1 MSPLNPV
8 SFIRKIGKILRGSA
22 GRRGIILGTLFG
34 VLIAFNPSVSLTL
47 LLAVLITLLLNAN
60 FSLVMLGL
68 AIGKP
73 LSLLLAKVS
82 FLTGFGI
89 IHNIGLEGMFRALVN
104 APVTALMKLD
114 VYAMVG
120 GLPYALVIG
129 LGLGLLFSSIV
140 MRTRSKMIQ
149 AAEHEKIGKA
159 VGNKFSR
166 FLLRLVFGK
175 NKLSQ
180 HEIEETKKEPLFRK
194 AGLILVGVVLLISL
208 AMEFFLLDHT
218 LKKSIQKSI
227 SAITGAQ
234 VDIADAHLSLARGSL
249 RIEGLQI
256 TDPDKPTHNLFQV
269 ESLKAELDVPD
280 LLARRFTIDLLS
292 GSVVKY
298 NVLREKPGALYPEK
312 RKPLKGKEPSDE
324 TLGKTLKD
332 YFSKA
337 ENIEKYGSK
346 LYEYLQKRPEKEAP
360 EIDQGETP
368 HRAVAQQPSYPQTA
382 ADLLQAAADLTDK
395 YPTWLIRRIEIVD
408 IDLGNSLPPQALVG
422 TELSSNPRLNQKPT
436 ELALKP
442 VENGEAAAGE
452 ALAHV
457 VLRFDSPN
465 TPHTLAVHVN
475 ALNFGKHLET
485 SDSFPIS
492 FEEGKVDISTE
503 GTFSLDGIE
512 LPFSLLVHGMKAD
525 VDEGGKILGMDA
537 DLASEVFTSVEQ
549 LSIEGALIGPL
560 YAPRVKVDVDKLT
573 ANLKQS
579 LIAAGKTQLA
589 RRAGAMMDEYTEE
602 LHQKMDEE
610 IDEAKQRLND
620 ELRDKIGEEA
630 GDLLGGALGD
640 KVDGILDGA
649 TKPVE
654 DAAGGLIKNLFNR

>member
-8 SFIRKIGKILRGSA
+8 KFIRKIGKILRGGA

-34 VLIAFNPSVSLTL
+34 VLIAFNPGVSLTL

-60 FSLVMLGL
+60 VSFVMIGL

-140 MRTRSKMIQ
+140 MRTRSKMLQ
-149 AAEHEKIGKA
+149 AAENEKIGKA

-166 FLLRLVFGK
+166 FLLRLAFGK

-180 HEIEETKKEPLFRK
+180 HELEETKKEPLFRK

-249 RIEGLQI
+249 QIEGLQI

-280 LLARRFTIDLLS
+280 LLAKRFTIDLLS
-292 GSVVKY
+292 GSVVKRD
-298 NVLREKPGALYPEK
+298 VLREKPGALYPEK
-312 RKPLKGKEPSDE
+312 RKPPEEKEPSDNA
-324 TLGKTLKD
+324 LGKTLKD

-337 ENIEKYGSK
+337 ENIEQYGSK

-360 EIDQGETP
+360 EIDQEETP
-368 HRAVAQQPSYPQTA
+368 HRAVAQQPSY
-382 ADLLQAAADLTDK
+382 LQAAADLSDK

-422 TELSSNPRLNQKPT
+422 TELSSNPRLNQKAT

-442 VENGEAAAGE
+442 VENGEAAASE

-503 GTFSLDGIE
+503 GTFSLDGLE

-525 VDEGGKILGMDA
+525 VDEGGEILGMDA
-537 DLASEVFTSVEQ
+537 VLAADVFASVEQ
-549 LSIEGALIGPL
+549 LSIEGSLIGPL
-560 YAPRVKVDVDKLT
+560 YAPRVNVDMDKLT

-579 LIAAGKTQLA
+579 LIAAGKTELA
-589 RRAGAMMDEYTEE
+589 NRAGAMMDEYTEE
-602 LHQKMDEE
+602 LQQKIDDE

-654 DAAGGLIKNLFNR
+654 DAAGGGLLNNLFNR

>member
-8 SFIRKIGKILRGSA
+8 KFIRKIGKILRGGA
-22 GRRGIILGTLFG
+22 GRREILLGTLFG
-34 VLIAFNPSVSLTL
+34 VLIAFNPAVSLTL
-47 LLAVLITLLLNAN
+47 LLAFLMTLLLNAN
-60 FSLVMLGL
+60 FSFVMLGL

-73 LSLLLAKVS
+73 LSLLLAKVC
-82 FLTGFGI
+82 FLTGFGM
-89 IHNIGLEGMFRALVN
+89 IHNMGLEGLFRALVN
-104 APVTALMKLD
+104 APGTALMKLD

-129 LGLGLLFSSIV
+129 LGFGLLFSSIV
-140 MRTRSKMIQ
+140 MRTRSKMLR

-166 FLLRLVFGK
+166 FLLRLAFGK
-175 NKLSQ
+175 SKLSQ
-180 HEIEETKKEPLFRK
+180 HEMEETKKEPLFRK

-208 AMEFFLLDHT
+208 AMEFFLLDFT

-249 RIEGLQI
+249 RIKGLQI
-256 TDPDKPTHNLFQV
+256 TDPDKPTHNLFEV
-269 ESLKAELDVPD
+269 ESLKAELHVRD

-292 GSVVKY
+292 GSMVKRD
-298 NVLREKPGALYPEK
+298 VLREKPGALYPEK
-312 RKPLKGKEPSDE
+312 RKPPKDKEPSDDAR
-324 TLGKTLKD
+324 GKTLKD
-332 YFSKA
+332 YFAKA
-337 ENIEKYGSK
+337 ENVEKYGSK
-346 LYEYLQKRPEKEAP
+346 LYEYLQKRSEKEAP
-360 EIDQGETP
+360 EMALEEA
-368 HRAVAQQPSYPQTA
+368 HRTAEQDGYLKAV
-382 ADLLQAAADLTDK
+382 ADLTNEH
-395 YPTWLIRRIEIVD
+395 PAWLIHRIEIVD

-422 TELSSNPRLNQKPT
+422 TELSSNPRLNQKAT

-442 VENGEAAAGE
+442 FENGKAADGD
-452 ALAHV
+452 ALAQV
-457 VLRFDSPN
+457 TLRFDSPD
-465 TPHTLAVHVN
+465 TPHALAVHLN

-492 FEEGKVDISTE
+492 FQEGKVDIRTE
-503 GTFSLDGIE
+503 GTFSLDGLE

-537 DLASEVFTSVEQ
+537 DLASEVFASVEQ
-549 LSIEGALIGPL
+549 LSIEGSLIGPL

-602 LHQKMDEE
+602 LHQKIDDE

-620 ELRDKIGEEA
+620 ELKDKIGEEA

-640 KVDGILDGA
+640 KVDGILNGA

-654 DAAGGLIKNLFNR
+654 DAAGGLLNNLFNR

>member
-8 SFIRKIGKILRGSA
+8 KFIRKIGKILRGGA

-34 VLIAFNPSVSLTL
+34 VLIAFNPGVSLTL

-60 FSLVMLGL
+60 VSFVMIGL

-140 MRTRSKMIQ
+140 MRTRSKMLQ
-149 AAEHEKIGKA
+149 AAENEKIGKA

-166 FLLRLVFGK
+166 FLLRLAFGK

-180 HEIEETKKEPLFRK
+180 HELEETKKEPLFRK

-249 RIEGLQI
+249 QIEGLQI

-280 LLARRFTIDLLS
+280 LLAKRFTIDLLS
-292 GSVVKY
+292 GSVVKRD
-298 NVLREKPGALYPEK
+298 VLREKPGALYPEK
-312 RKPLKGKEPSDE
+312 RKPPEEKEPSDNA
-324 TLGKTLKD
+324 LGKTLKD

-337 ENIEKYGSK
+337 ENIEQYGSK

-360 EIDQGETP
+360 EIDQEETP
-368 HRAVAQQPSYPQTA
+368 HRAVAQQPSY
-382 ADLLQAAADLTDK
+382 LQAAADLSDK

-422 TELSSNPRLNQKPT
+422 TELSSNPRLNQKAT

-442 VENGEAAAGE
+442 VENGEAAASE

-503 GTFSLDGIE
+503 GTFLPDGIE

-537 DLASEVFTSVEQ
+537 ALAADVFASVEQ
-549 LSIEGALIGPL
+549 LSIEGSLIGPL
-560 YAPRVKVDVDKLT
+560 YAPRVNVDMDKLT

-579 LIAAGKTQLA
+579 LIAAGKTELA
-589 RRAGAMMDEYTEE
+589 NRAGAMMDEYTEE
-602 LHQKMDEE
+602 LQQKIDDE

-654 DAAGGLIKNLFNR
+654 DAAGGLLNNLFNR